1 MSHRVETELP
11 KNDDRATSFEQP
23 DPIRRRLLKF
33 GLALPLAIE
42 SLSMRGASL
51 RADEKGKSPPRR
63 ILFICNSLGFHAPYF
78 FPKKHDDL
86 AASEYLRGM
95 RSLGKLT
102 IFENLFH
109 PGMETSNHDSE
120 KSFLTGTP
128 NPEAS
133 NFVNGISLDQVFV
146 KSLGNETRF
155 PFLSF
160 SIYNRGWGCSW
171 NDRGVA
177 IPPMH
182 DEEQIFEMLF
192 GAEDLQTKKQQLD
205 TDTRILEALQRDLDT
220 LRATGKGLDQNETY
234 SNVIGELRS
243 QIERETYWLSTNK
256 PVVDKSLS
264 VDREYEFST
273 KVQNL
278 FELAKLAFR
287 TDSTRVITISLDW
300 IYGAIKVPG
309 ATGGWHTL
317 SHHGGNPELLSSL
330 SCVERDI
337 LKHFDQFLWDL
348 DHIAEGDGSLLD
360 HTTIVLGSNFGNSSD
375 HTCNELPILVAG
387 GGYRHQGHRVLDRQT
402 PLCSLYL
409 ELLHR
414 HDVDVGRFGS
424 SQRDMRLL
432 QG

>member
-1 MSHRVETELP
+1 MSDRTETDLL
-11 KNDDRATSFEQP
+11 KNGSGARNLDRP
-23 DPIRRRLLKF
+23 DPIRRRLLQF
-33 GLALPLAIE
+33 GLALPLAME
-42 SLSMRGASL
+42 SLSLRGSSL
-51 RADEKGKSPPRR
+51 SAAEKGKNPPRR
-63 ILFICNSLGFHAPYF
+63 IMFICNSLGFHAPYF
-78 FPKKHDDL
+78 FPKKPGDL
-86 AASEYLRGM
+86 ATSEYLHGLRRLEKMTVFG
-95 RSLGKLT
+95 
-102 IFENLFH
+102 NLFH

-133 NFVNGISLDQVFV
+133 TFVNGISLDQVLV
-146 KSLGNETRF
+146 KTLGSDTRF

-182 DEEQIFEMLF
+182 DEEQIFKILF
-192 GAEDLQTKKQQLD
+192 GAEDLQAKQQQLVN
-205 TDTRILEALQRDLDT
+205 DTRILEALQRDLDT
-220 LRATGKGLDQNETY
+220 LRANKNEPEKIETY
-234 SNVIGELRS
+234 TKVIHELDH
-243 QIERETYWLSTNK
+243 QLDREKYWLNTKK

-273 KVQNL
+273 KIQNL

-287 TDSTRVITISLDW
+287 TDSTRVITLSMDW

-317 SHHGGNPELLSSL
+317 SHHGGNPEVLSSL

-348 DHIAEGDGSLLD
+348 DHISEGNGSLLD
-360 HTTIVLGSNFGNSSD
+360 YTTIVFGSNFGNSSD
-375 HTCNELPILVAG
+375 HTCNRLPILIAG
-387 GGYRHQGHRVLDRQT
+387 GGYRHQGHCALDQPT
-402 PLCSLYL
+402 PLCNLYL

-414 HDVDVGRFGS
+414 HDVDIGKFGS

-432 QG
+432 EG